1 MYLIFCYKENL
12 HLFNKYKA
20 LLIIFFVSASISNS
34 KAQYATAPTTSST
47 GGLSNPLGGTG
58 TAYSDLRYQY
68 ILYASD
74 LSGAGLSANYV
85 LTSISYFINSLNS
98 KSYVGMTI
106 SLKATNATNLTSWD
120 ASGSTQVFTGTPS
133 IWNPGW
139 YEMSFSSNFIWNG
152 TSNLLVSVCWD
163 NAATSLGSDITFLN
177 TGSLGRAIFNQATT
191 GIGCSLTTTTQSQ
204 NVPRTRFGYSSP
216 PPNPPSTA
224 TASSTSICSSQSSTL
239 SVTGS
244 VGATYWFAGSCGNSI
259 TNSIG
264 SGVSLVVSPTTTTTY
279 YARNYLNGLWS
290 SNCASTTIY
299 VNTPSVP
306 NNPTSNSPQCSSV
319 TITRSGTPPS
329 GTTWY
334 WQGTNANGT
343 STSLGSGTTFNA
355 TSTGT
360 YYLRAQNSSGCW
372 SSTSGSISVSI
383 TSTTQAPNNPTSN
396 SPQCTSVTITR
407 SGTPPSGTTWY
418 WQGNNANGTSTNLG
432 SGSTYTALSSGTY
445 YIRALN
451 SSGCWSSTSGSISVS
466 ITSTT
471 SAPNNPTSNSPQ
483 CTSVII
489 TRSGTP
495 PSGTTWYWQ
504 GTNANGTSTSLGSG
518 ATYTATTSGTY
529 YLRAQNSAGCWS
541 NSSASIAVSISNTPQ
556 APNNP
561 TSNSPQCDFV
571 TITRSGTPPSGTTW
585 YWQGQMA
592 DGTSTALG
600 SDSTYTVVSSGT
612 YYIRAQNSTGCWSDS
627 STSIVVIQECE
638 IKIPIA
644 ISPNG
649 DLLNDT
655 WDIIGI
661 DQIEDFKIEI
671 FDLSGNL
678 VYALFESET
687 NGVYTP
693 FVGKNNNDV
702 DIIDGDYIY
711 SIKSKNKDL
720 KYAGILTIKR
730 N

>member
-1 MYLIFCYKENL
+1 MHLIFCYKEN
-12 HLFNKYKA
+12 HHFFSKYKG
-20 LLIIFFVSASISNS
+20 LLIIFFTVAISNS
-34 KAQYATAPTTSST
+34 KAQQVIVPTLTSTVALTNPFGGTATAF
-47 GGLSNPLGGTG
+47 
-58 TAYSDLRYQY
+58 SDIRYQY
-68 ILYASD
+68 ILYASE
-74 LSGAGLSANYV
+74 LSGAGLSANDI
-85 LTSISYFINSLNS
+85 LTSIGYNITAVTA
-98 KSYVGMTI
+98 KTYVGLTI
-106 SLKATNATNLTSWD
+106 SLKATNATTLTTWD
-120 ASGSTQVFTGTPS
+120 AIGLTQVCSGNQFIQS
-133 IWNPGW
+133 LGW
-139 YEMSFSSNFIWNG
+139 FQMSFSSNFVWNG
-152 TSNLLVSVCWD
+152 SSNLLVSVCWN
-163 NAATSLGSDITFLN
+163 NALTSLGSSVQALGTGIT
-177 TGSLGRAIFNQATT
+177 GRAIFNQATM

-204 NVPRTRFGYSSP
+204 NVPKTLIGYTA
-216 PPNPPSTA
+216 PPNPPSS
-224 TASSTSICSSQSSTL
+224 ASANPSSICSSQSSTL
-239 SVTGS
+239 SVTGA
-244 VGATYWFAGSCGNSI
+244 VGTTYWFAGSCENSI

-264 SGVSLVVSPTTTTTY
+264 SGVSLVVSPTATTTY

-306 NNPTSNSPQCSSV
+306 NNPTSNSPQCTSV

-343 STSLGSGTTFNA
+343 ST
-355 TSTGT
+355 
-360 YYLRAQNSSGCW
+360 
-372 SSTSGSISVSI
+372 
-383 TSTTQAPNNPTSN
+383 
-396 SPQCTSVTITR
+396 
-407 SGTPPSGTTWY
+407 
-418 WQGNNANGTSTNLG
+418 NLG
-432 SGSTYTALSSGTY
+432 SGSTYTASSSGTY

-451 SSGCWSSTSGSISVS
+451 SSSGCWSSTSGSISVS

-483 CTSVII
+483 CSLVTI
-489 TRSGTP
+489 THSGTP

-518 ATYTATTSGTY
+518 ATYTTTTSGTY

-556 APNNP
+556 APNKP

-585 YWQGQMA
+585 FWQGQTE

-600 SDSTYTVVSSGT
+600 SDSTYSVASSGT
-612 YYIRAQNSTGCWSDS
+612 YYIRAQNITGCWSDS
-627 STSIVVIQECE
+627 SSSIVVIQECE

-655 WDIIGI
+655 WDIVGI

-678 VYALFESET
+678 VYAQFGTET

-711 SIKSKNKDL
+711 SLKSKNKNL